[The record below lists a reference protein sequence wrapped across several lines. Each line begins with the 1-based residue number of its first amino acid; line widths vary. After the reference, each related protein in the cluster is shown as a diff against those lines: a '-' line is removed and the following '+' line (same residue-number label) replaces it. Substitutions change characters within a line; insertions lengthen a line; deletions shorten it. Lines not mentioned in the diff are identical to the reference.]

1 MRQQSGSGILIS
13 RQGRLYTVLTN
24 QHVITPGAPY
34 VIQTPDGR
42 SHPANLVKKFNSRG
56 IDLAMLQFKGQATY
70 AIASLSRTPQLLEGS
85 PVLAAGFPHDPIPN
99 QPKGLLITVGHISLL
114 PPQPFQ
120 GGYQIG
126 YTNRIYQGMSGG
138 PVLNLHGEV
147 IGINSLHAYPLWGD
161 PYIFQDGSKPSI
173 TQRQQVLQS
182 SWAVPISRFR
192 EVVGHQ

>member
-1 MRQQSGSGILIS
+1 MRQYSGSGILIG
-13 RQGRLYTVLTN
+13 RQGRRYTVLTN
-24 QHVITPGAPY
+24 RHVITPGAPY

-56 IDLAMLQFKGQATY
+56 ADLAMLQFQGQANY
-70 AIASLSRTPQLLEGS
+70 AIATLSRSPQLLKDT
-85 PVLAAGFPHDPIPN
+85 PVLAVGFPLDPISN
-99 QPKGLLITVGHISLL
+99 ASKGLLITTGYISLL

-126 YTNRIYQGMSGG
+126 YTNRIQQGMSGG
-138 PVLNLHGEV
+138 PVLNLQGEV

-161 PYIFQDGSKPSI
+161 PYIFQDGSKPPPA
-173 TQRQQVLQS
+173 QRQQVIQS

-192 EVVGHQ
+192 EVVEP